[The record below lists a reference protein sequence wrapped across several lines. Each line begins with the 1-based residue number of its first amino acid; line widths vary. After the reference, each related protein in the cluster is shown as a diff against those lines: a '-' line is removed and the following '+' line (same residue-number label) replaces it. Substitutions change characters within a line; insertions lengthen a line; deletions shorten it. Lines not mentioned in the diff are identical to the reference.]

1 MAGRHRFGSTWK
13 AMTKMRMRAW
23 KAWRPRRNIS
33 ATSWWSGCTCGALRS
48 CISGGIAR
56 SRKRRESKNYW
67 RGQKKET
74 RPARDPVEKR
84 HSGVEDVLPQM
95 GQHERFVLTS
105 HARPDGDA
113 VGSALACCQILRAL
127 GKQADV
133 VLHDGVPRI
142 YRSLPFADQV
152 VQSSQVVGNY
162 EAAIIL
168 ECDSIHRTRLEGL
181 ENRFLIR
188 IDHHGSGRPFAHVNW
203 INPHTVA
210 TAEMVF
216 RLAREAGV
224 KFSAEVPTCLYTA
237 LMTDT
242 GSFMFQ
248 GTNENTF
255 ALARELALAGADPAH
270 CARGIYFAHSVA
282 KIRLLGEAL
291 RSLNVEGHIGYAW
304 VTHQQMERCGAIE
317 EDCEGLVNYVLSIGG
332 VEVAAFFR
340 ELPDGRYR
348 VSLRSKGKLNVAH
361 VAESFG
367 GGGHE
372 CASGCSINGPLA
384 EAVRQVL
391 SQLRGGPSV
400 Q

>member
-1 MAGRHRFGSTWK
+1 
-13 AMTKMRMRAW
+13 
-23 KAWRPRRNIS
+23 
-33 ATSWWSGCTCGALRS
+33 
-48 CISGGIAR
+48 
-56 SRKRRESKNYW
+56 
-67 RGQKKET
+67 
-74 RPARDPVEKR
+74 VEKR
-84 HSGVEDVLPQM
+84 RSDLLEDVLRQI
-95 GQHERFVLTS
+95 GEHQRFVLTS

-113 VGSALACCQILRAL
+113 VGSALACCQILRAM

-133 VLHDGVPRI
+133 VLHDGVPRV

-152 VQSSQVVGNY
+152 VQSSQVLGSY
-162 EAAIIL
+162 DSAIIL
-168 ECDSIHRTRLEGL
+168 ECDSIHRTRLQGL
-181 ENRFLIR
+181 ENRFLIS
-188 IDHHGSGRPFAHVNW
+188 IDHHVSGRPFAHVNW
-203 INPHTVA
+203 IDPHAVA

-224 KFSAEVPTCLYTA
+224 KFSAEVATCLYTA

-248 GTNENTF
+248 GTNEHTF
-255 ALARELALAGADPAH
+255 ALARELVLAGADPAH

-291 RSLNVEGHIGYAW
+291 RNLSTEGNMGYAW
-304 VTHQQMERCGAIE
+304 VTHKQMEACGAIE

-348 VSLRSKGKLNVAH
+348 VSLRSKGKLNVAN

-372 CASGCSINGPLA
+372 CASGCSVDGPLPD
-384 EAVRQVL
+384 AVLRVL
-391 SQLRGGPSV
+391 SQLRGGPSI

>member
-1 MAGRHRFGSTWK
+1 VER
-13 AMTKMRMRAW
+13 
-23 KAWRPRRNIS
+23 RPDDM
-33 ATSWWSGCTCGALRS
+33 L
-48 CISGGIAR
+48 
-56 SRKRRESKNYW
+56 
-67 RGQKKET
+67 
-74 RPARDPVEKR
+74 
-84 HSGVEDVLPQM
+84 EDVLRQIE
-95 GQHERFVLTS
+95 QRERFVLTS

-113 VGSALACCQILRAL
+113 VGSALACCQVLRAM

-152 VQSSQVVGNY
+152 VQSNRVMGSY

-181 ENRFLIR
+181 EDRFLIS
-188 IDHHGSGRPFAHVNW
+188 IDHHVSGRPFAHVNW
-203 INPHTVA
+203 IDPHAVA

-216 RLAREAGV
+216 RLAREANV
-224 KFSAEVPTCLYTA
+224 KFSPEIATCLYTA

-248 GTNENTF
+248 GTNQNTF
-255 ALARELALAGADPAH
+255 ALARELVLAGADPAH
-270 CARGIYFAHSVA
+270 CARGIYFAHSVG

-291 RSLNVEGHIGYAW
+291 RNLNVEGHIGYIWAA
-304 VTHQQMERCGAIE
+304 QEQLERCGALE

-332 VEVAAFFR
+332 IEVAAFFR

-348 VSLRSKGKLNVAH
+348 VSLRSKGKVNVAH
-361 VAESFG
+361 VAETFG

-372 CASGCSINGPLA
+372 CASGCSVGGPLA
-384 EAVRQVL
+384 EAVCQVL
-391 SQLRGGPSV
+391 SQIRRIPSV